1 MDASPSDP
9 ARAADLETLAR
20 TKILRGLDPVDL
32 GWLLDA
38 LDQAAVT
45 VGSIVVHEGDESD
58 GMFFVLEGEATIQRG
73 SLELGSLERG
83 DYFGEL
89 GLLGLR
95 PRAASVRATRALR
108 LGRLG
113 LAGWQRMSTQHPRLA
128 LDILQNVVGTLGDQL
143 VRATDS
149 VGLLLGQRSLPRR
162 LNVSVRID
170 GQTRT
175 VSPGTRV
182 GALLPESVD
191 GALVVAAHLDQRPV
205 SLDTPVV
212 SDSTLVPLTTA
223 SWDGRD
229 VVRRSAGLAFLEVAR
244 RLFPQ
249 RVFRLGGS
257 IGSLQC
263 IEGGDPADADETAR
277 ALAHALHAMVERNVP
292 YREEWWATEE
302 AEAHLHEQGWFDG
315 ARWLHLCREA
325 TVGLVSCGELYAIRT
340 GPFVRHTGDLDGVT
354 VVEQGGRLFLRF
366 GQEAESKV
374 ERMLARP
381 YLETEALAPRYGS
394 EMTVAARR
402 WLAAL
407 GVTDIGSLDDRCVAG
422 QVSRIIRPAESFHEK
437 RIGAMADAITAR
449 RGELRV
455 ICVAGPSSS
464 GKTTFLRRLSVQL
477 EVNGVVPVGLSLD
490 DYYVDRE
497 ATPRDERGEHD
508 FEALEALQLA
518 RLQGDV
524 AALLK
529 GEEITLPRY
538 DFSTGISHPHGGS
551 KLTVGRDVVLVL
563 EGIHA
568 LNPALLGDAVPSAS
582 QFRVFVH
589 PATVLP
595 LDRLSVLSPMDVR
608 LLRRIVRDRHGRSF
622 DAAATISRWPSVRRG
637 EQLHIYPY
645 LPNADVVFDTF
656 LPYEVCVLKIYA
668 ERYLMEVPRSHASY
682 GTAWRLRQ
690 LIDRFVAI
698 HPDHVP
704 PTSLLR
710 EFIGGSGF
718 EY

>member
-1 MDASPSDP
+1 MHDSPSDP
-9 ARAADLETLAR
+9 GRAADLEILKR
-20 TKILRGLDPVDL
+20 TKILKRLDDVDL

-38 LDQAAVT
+38 LDQAVVT
-45 VGSIVVHEGDESD
+45 EGTLVVHEGDESD
-58 GMFFVLEGEATIQRG
+58 GMFFVLDGEAVILRG
-73 SLELGSLERG
+73 SLELGRLQPG

-95 PRAASVRATRALR
+95 PRAASVRATGALR

-113 LAGWQRMSTQHPRLA
+113 RSGWQRMSSDHPRLA
-128 LDILQNVVGTLGDQL
+128 LDLLQHVIGTLGDQL

-162 LNVSVRID
+162 MNVSVHLD
-170 GQTRT
+170 GKTLT
-175 VSPGTRV
+175 VSPGTHV
-182 GALLPESVD
+182 GALLPETVAD
-191 GALVVAAHLDQRPV
+191 ARVVAAHLDQRPV
-205 SLDTPVV
+205 SLDAPIV
-212 SDSTLVPLTTA
+212 SDASIEPLTTA

-229 VVRRSAGLAFLEVAR
+229 VVRRSAGLAFLEVAHT
-244 RLFPQ
+244 LFPE

-263 IEGGDPADADETAR
+263 VEAADLGDAPDTAR
-277 ALAHALHAMVERNVP
+277 ALGHALAVLIERNVP
-292 YREEWWATEE
+292 FREEWWATEE
-302 AEAHLHEQGWFDG
+302 AEAHLTEQGWYDG

-340 GPFVRHTGDLDGVT
+340 GPFVRRSGELSGVS

-366 GQEAESKV
+366 TQDVESKV
-374 ERMLARP
+374 EHLLSRP
-381 YLETEALAPRYGS
+381 FLETEALAPRYGS
-394 EMTVAARR
+394 EMTMASKR

-422 QVSRIIRPAESFHEK
+422 EVSRIIRPAESFHEK

-449 RGELRV
+449 REQLRV

-477 EVNGVVPVGLSLD
+477 EVNGVQPVGLSLD

-497 ATPRDERGEHD
+497 ATPKDERGEHD
-508 FEALEALQLA
+508 FEALEALQLE
-518 RLQGDV
+518 RLQSDV
-524 AALLK
+524 AALLR
-529 GEEITLPRY
+529 GETITLPRY
-538 DFSTGISHPHGGS
+538 DFSTGISHPKGGPALS
-551 KLTVGRDVVLVL
+551 VGRDAVLVL

-568 LNPALLGDAVPSAS
+568 LNPALLGSAVPTGA

-589 PATVLP
+589 PATILP
-595 LDRLSVLSPMDVR
+595 LDRLSVLSPLDVR

-622 DAAATISRWPSVRRG
+622 DAAATIARWPSVRRG

-682 GTAWRLRQ
+682 GTAWRLRH